1 VAPKQNSLYDAAV
14 QASVKYLGP
23 AGERFLR
30 RQIAMHL
37 KIEPEK
43 LSSRDLEKLISW
55 MKLAFAMLT
64 NNQNHV
70 EAFVDDLCELVGK
83 TTSKSTR
90 NGYAKN

>member
-1 VAPKQNSLYDAAV
+1 VVPKQNSLYDAAV
-14 QASVKYLGP
+14 EASVKYLGP

-43 LSSRDLEKLISW
+43 LSARDLEKLVSW
-55 MKLAFAMLT
+55 IKLAFAMLT

-70 EAFVDDLCELVGK
+70 EAFVADLMTLVGK
-83 TTSKSTR
+83 TASKGAR
-90 NGYAKN
+90 NRYAKN